1 MRKTIEEL
9 VEGIRRTTTHYA
21 DQDFYDIDI
30 EELLLLVR
38 KQTLIEVTKLE
49 KVLYYDSYQEE
60 KITGISKYDVDKLP
74 KNSIEL

>member
-1 MRKTIEEL
+1 MKKTIEEL
-9 VEGIRRTTTHYA
+9 VEGIKRPTTHYA
-21 DQDFYDIDI
+21 DQDFYDVDI

-60 KITGISKYDVDKLP
+60 KVMGIGRNDVNKLP
-74 KNSIEL
+74 KDSIEL